1 MNYIAEDRQ
10 AELRCLAE
18 NIYFEASAES
28 MKGKIAVGNVT
39 RNRLESKKFPNTYCG
54 VIKQGYRPGKRNCQF
69 SWFCDGKPD
78 TIWVAYKDGEI
89 IEDNLHAW
97 QDAVVVASLVM
108 MDNINDITKGSLHY
122 YNHNLVYPRWASAY
136 KTLVIIGN
144 HTFKE

>member
-1 MNYIAEDRQ
+1 MFKQILTAVLVLVSISAQAASKNHPTTIIANDIFESVAHMNYIAEDRQ

-18 NIYFEASAES
+18 NIYFEARAES

-78 TIWVAYKDGEI
+78 TIWVAYE
-89 IEDNLHAW
+89 
-97 QDAVVVASLVM
+97 
-108 MDNINDITKGSLHY
+108 
-122 YNHNLVYPRWASAY
+122 RW
-136 KTLVIIGN
+136 
-144 HTFKE
+144 